1 MKPSRLVF
9 VLASVALLIGLYLS
23 HAPLVLSV
31 SGEWKITSIKVCR
44 SSGGTLVSRVQ
55 AIGSYPVYSFFIP
68 RPVWTVNGALVDA
81 QPVYDRG
88 KLVEFT
94 LLGAVEHLKSG
105 AKNSIKFSL
114 PDQTGAKVFYFN
126 ESKVLAGECYEFF

>member
-1 MKPSRLVF
+1 MKHPRFVF
-9 VLASVALLIGLYLS
+9 VLASVALLVGLYLCQ
-23 HAPLVLSV
+23 APSVFSV

-44 SSGGTLVSRVQ
+44 SSGGTLNPRVQ

-81 QPVYDRG
+81 QPVYERG
-88 KLVEFT
+88 RLIEFT
-94 LLGAVEHLKSG
+94 LFGAAEHLKSG
-105 AKNSIKFSL
+105 AKNSVKFSL